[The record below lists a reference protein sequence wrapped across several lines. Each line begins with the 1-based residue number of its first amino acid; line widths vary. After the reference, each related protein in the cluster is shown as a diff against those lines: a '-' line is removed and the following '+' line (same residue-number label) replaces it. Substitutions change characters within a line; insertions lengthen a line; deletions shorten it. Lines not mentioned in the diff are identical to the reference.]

1 MLITLR
7 SSGAEWTSRAWVD
20 LATRLL
26 VRGTTGVLVGT
37 RGLLGEG
44 WDCPAVNV
52 LVDLGVAAT
61 GVSVH
66 QSRGRSLRL
75 DPEDPR
81 KLASNWDVVCVAP
94 ELVRGSADYERFV
107 RRHLHVFAPADDG
120 EIEAGPSHVH
130 PELSP
135 FAPPPADRFAAINR
149 DMLARSAAREE
160 ARERWRL
167 GTPYRGA
174 ELRTVVVRPR
184 RARPPRT
191 SRPTRRERPCRSASA
206 CRWASEARARWWRPP
221 PPRPPACRRCWRG
234 SRWRRPGPPGRP
246 PGSPGRAPGC
256 RSRSRWRPPAARS
269 STPTATSGR

>member
-1 MLITLR
+1 MLDPAAGTARHAVAALANDLRTAPLRPLLVSGRGLRCAPHDAELLLAALQREADGYLDLPEWAAEPDGVLITLR

-94 ELVRGSADYERFV
+94 ELVRGTADYERFV

-160 ARERWRL
+160 ARERWR
-167 GTPYRGA
+167 PRHA
-174 ELRTVVVRPR
+174 RTA
-184 RARPPRT
+184 ARSCAP
-191 SRPTRRERPCRSASA
+191 SSC
-206 CRWASEARARWWRPP
+206 ARARARAAEEE
-221 PPRPPACRRCWRG
+221 PAE
-234 SRWRRPGPPGRP
+234 
-246 PGSPGRAPGC
+246 
-256 RSRSRWRPPAARS
+256 
-269 STPTATSGR
+269 TP